1 MIAFITNMS
10 AAHNVSGDSV
20 TPRALIEE
28 WLENEGVDFGDD
40 DETAE
45 NFLNRFTVTCVN
57 NGNGINDGNLDT
69 ALADGST
76 LSIHTRAVATGGS
89 KGA

>member
-10 AAHNVSGDSV
+10 TAHNVVANSV
-20 TPRALIEE
+20 TPRQLIEE
-28 WLENEGVDFGDD
+28 WIAQEDADQDNAEDFL
-40 DETAE
+40 TA
-45 NFLNRFTVTCVN
+45 FTVTCVN
-57 NGNGINDGNLDT
+57 NQSGINDGNLDT
-69 ALADGST
+69 PLAEGST